1 MGVGIGAILHTD
13 SITMGR
19 LSLSPDCAE
28 LDAPLAAAPN
38 AVRVQ
43 AGWAAAQW
51 AVRHNDLAH
60 PVLVETRL
68 GGPWEPIAALVEELD
83 NRYFKLE
90 ELLDEEGEG
99 SKADVLVAFRRARA
113 ANALEFAVR
122 GEADEAIY
130 EAAAAAEDVQELRQV
145 VMEALG
151 H

>member
-1 MGVGIGAILHTD
+1 
-13 SITMGR
+13 MGR
-19 LSLSPDCAE
+19 LSLSPDCAD
-28 LDAPLAAAPN
+28 LDAPLAAAPD

-60 PVLVETRL
+60 PALAEARL

-83 NRYFKLE
+83 NHYFELQ

-122 GEADEAIY
+122 GEADEAVY
-130 EAAAAAEDVQELRQV
+130 EAAAATEDVQELRRV